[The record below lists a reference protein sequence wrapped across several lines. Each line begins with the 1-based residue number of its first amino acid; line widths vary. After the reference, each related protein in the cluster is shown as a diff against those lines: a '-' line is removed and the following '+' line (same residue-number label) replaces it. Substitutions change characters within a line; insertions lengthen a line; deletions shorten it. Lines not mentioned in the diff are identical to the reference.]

1 MEELVYVKTKL
12 MNSTNEATS
21 LVISVTEKTG
31 NFARLSSWAATK
43 IALSLIGDFNENGQE
58 MAHV

>member
-1 MEELVYVKTKL
+1 MWKQKL

-43 IALSLIGDFNENGQE
+43 IALIGDFNENGQE

>member
-1 MEELVYVKTKL
+1 MWKQKL